1 MGPSQTYEVTDS
13 SGTQGLV
20 LTNFP
25 FVDNIKSVARLIFL
39 VPETDLYWPT
49 LKPPVAL
56 FNLQN
61 KVKMTQG
68 EI

>member
-1 MGPSQTYEVTDS
+1 MGPSSTYEVTNS

-25 FVDNIKSVARLIFL
+25 FMDNVKSVARLIFL
-39 VPETDLYWPT
+39 IPESDHCWPT
-49 LKPPVAL
+49 LKPPAAP

-68 EI
+68 GM

>member
-1 MGPSQTYEVTDS
+1 MGSSQAYEVTGS

-20 LTNFP
+20 LTHFP
-25 FVDNIKSVARLIFL
+25 FMDNIKSVARVIFL
-39 VPETDLYWPT
+39 VPESDHYWPT
-49 LKPPVAL
+49 LKPPAAP

-68 EI
+68 GI